1 MKDKFTSEFLAN
13 TDDARSGKLVD
24 IQQRLDE
31 LQQNGMTATD
41 IRAVLFNKML
51 DVYQVPSDHF
61 LREIDTPDR
70 IDDPNI
76 LLKLKQLGFTKKRR
90 YQLH

>member
-1 MKDKFTSEFLAN
+1 MKNKFTRESLAN
-13 TDDARSGKLVD
+13 TDDAHSGKLVD
-24 IQQRLDE
+24 IQQQLDE
-31 LQQNGMTATD
+31 LQQNGMTAMD
-41 IRAVLFNKML
+41 IRTVLFNKML